1 MEEITTPTKART
13 NLYSL
18 IRHINRDSKP
28 VIISGADENKS
39 AVLISKRD
47 YDAMQETMA
56 LLMNGQL
63 QDAFDRENDDDIDL
77 DEMTQEL
84 DNE

>member
-13 NLYSL
+13 NLFSL

>member
-1 MEEITTPTKART
+1 MTTPTKART
-13 NLYSL
+13 NLFSL

-28 VIISGADENKS
+28 VIISGSDEDKS

-63 QDAFDRENDDDIDL
+63 QDAFDRQNDDDIDL

>member
-1 MEEITTPTKART
+1 MEEIITPTKART
-13 NLYSL
+13 NLFSL

-28 VIISGADENKS
+28 VIISGSDEDKS

-63 QDAFDRENDDDIDL
+63 QDAFDRQNDDDIDL

>member
-13 NLYSL
+13 NLFSL

-28 VIISGADENKS
+28 VIIAGSEEDKS

-63 QDAFDRENDDDIDL
+63 QDAFDRENDDDVNL
-77 DEMTQEL
+77 DDMMQDL

>member
-1 MEEITTPTKART
+1 MEEITTPTKARA
-13 NLYSL
+13 NLFSL
-18 IRHINRDSKP
+18 IHHINRDSKP
-28 VIISGADENKS
+28 VIISGSEEDKS

-63 QDAFDRENDDDIDL
+63 QDAFDRENDGEVDL
-77 DEMTQEL
+77 DEMMQDL

>member
-63 QDAFDRENDDDIDL
+63 QDAIDRENDDDIDL

>member
-1 MEEITTPTKART
+1 MEEITTPTKARA